1 MRGNEPNIHIR
12 RAAADDAWSIES
24 VLHASFVEYE
34 SSYTAEAFAATT
46 PTYEQIQHRMSEGP
60 LWVALQGE
68 AIVGTV
74 SAVPKSE
81 AVNIRGMAILRTA
94 RGQRI
99 GTLLLEQVE
108 EYASGHG
115 YKRLY
120 LSTTPFLTRAIR
132 LYERCGF
139 QRSDEGPHDL
149 FGTPLFTMVKTLKA
163 DDELHSR
170 KLVSVNARRSRSS

>member
-1 MRGNEPNIHIR
+1 MQENQPDAHIR
-12 RAAADDAWSIES
+12 RATADDAWSIAS

-46 PTYEQIQHRMSEGP
+46 PTREQVQHRMSEGP
-60 LWVALQGE
+60 IWVALQGDT
-68 AIVGTV
+68 IVGAVSVVLKSDTV
-74 SAVPKSE
+74 Y
-81 AVNIRGMAILRTA
+81 IRGMAILPTA

-99 GTLLLEQVE
+99 GTLLLQQVE
-108 EYASGHG
+108 AYASGHG
-115 YKRLY
+115 YRRLF

-132 LYERCGF
+132 LYEHRGF

-163 DDELHSR
+163 EDD
-170 KLVSVNARRSRSS
+170 SS